1 METIENIQQQ
11 TINLYE
17 LPTGKQ
23 SFIATIGAVRIEKED
38 DYWYNEI
45 DVPYI
50 YLKNIRIF
58 LNNSWF
64 NVEQSGNFVRSKIGK
79 RLQKLELEENDII
92 AFDAI
97 VERKECEFWG
107 IEGEVTLEDTDI
119 YEPVYILPRSYN
131 GDVKVK
137 IYHTEFSK
145 YGGRNWKGNF
155 EVVRD
160 RAFFD
165 KEVKEINTKIEATN
179 SQNGYYRHIDSMS
192 FTGRILKNFSNIEKY

>member
-11 TINLYE
+11 TINLHE

-23 SFIATIGAVRIEKED
+23 SFIATIGAVRIEKEH
-38 DYWYNEI
+38 DYWYNVI

-64 NVEQSGNFVRSKIGK
+64 NVEQSGNFVRSKVGK

-92 AFDAI
+92 AFNAI
-97 VERKECEFWG
+97 VKSEEIRFWDM
-107 IEGEVTLEDTDI
+107 EGQETHEDENTDYYKLPKSYKGNITLT
-119 YEPVYILPRSYN
+119 
-131 GDVKVK
+131 

-145 YGGRNWKGNF
+145 NWGREWKN
-155 EVVRD
+155 EYVETWD
-160 RAFFD
+160 RKYFNKHFD
-165 KEVKEINTKIEATN
+165 KIYVHKPAT
-179 SQNGYYRHIDSMS
+179 SSYNGYHREISNMS
-192 FTGRILKNFSNIEKY
+192 YTGRVLKNFSNIEKY